1 MGVRMSSSDSYRK
14 IAAELRAKALRAPS
28 DKAAADLD
36 NLARCY
42 IRLAE
47 QADQN
52 RLVDV
57 SAEFG
62 PNPRLDEGEGA

>member
-1 MGVRMSSSDSYRK
+1 MSSADSYRK
-14 IAAELRAKALRAPS
+14 VAAELRARALRAPS

-52 RLVDV
+52 RLLDV

-62 PNPRLDEGEGA
+62 PKVPLDEGDGT

>member
-1 MGVRMSSSDSYRK
+1 MTTADSYRA
-14 IAAELRAKALRAPS
+14 IAAELKAKAARQRSPELAS
-28 DKAAADLD
+28 ELD

-52 RLVDV
+52 SFQNIWFEV
-57 SAEFG
+57 G
-62 PNPRLDEGEGA
+62 PKSRLDGEGEGA

>member
-52 RLVDV
+52 SLLDV
-57 SAEFG
+57 CAEFG
-62 PNPRLDEGEGA
+62 PKPCPDQGT